1 MAKINPIQLQKY
13 LKGMKY
19 PASKKDLIARAKQ
32 EGADDN
38 VNQVLQRLPDESYQ
52 TPADVSQA
60 VGRVK

>member
-1 MAKINPIQLQKY
+1 MAKVNPIQLQKY

-19 PASKKDLIARAKQ
+19 PARKQDLIAKAKQ

-38 VNQVLQRLPDESYQ
+38 ISQLLQRLPDEQYK

-60 VGRVK
+60 VGRVQ